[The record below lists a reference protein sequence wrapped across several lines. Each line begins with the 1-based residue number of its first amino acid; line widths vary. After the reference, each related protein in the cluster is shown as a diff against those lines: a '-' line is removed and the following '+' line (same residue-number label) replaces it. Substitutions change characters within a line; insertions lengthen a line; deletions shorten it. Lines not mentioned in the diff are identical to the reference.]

1 MAPTRIA
8 TRQIRLGPEVP
19 LGRQGCLVESSL
31 SHETSSGWHDT
42 YFKHAADERQLPHVI
57 DLLRRRG
64 EEVFTVL
71 KSLVHD
77 PNRSFNASQ
86 LQTLEELLN
95 LGVVRRDSV
104 NNNVS
109 LTHASGN
116 WGASL
121 ECATLIALE
130 DLHIQAL
137 REVKVKYP
145 YAPPSDYDPDGQKY
159 DVLAGLDWSRL
170 LWIECKKPLYLP
182 GCENRLASIVSK
194 DLIGK
199 FYRRALL
206 LRPTIAVFLVD
217 TLEDYREAL
226 HALFTADFLE
236 SGCVIEPNQIANQLI
251 ARLHGFMYFVRVK
264 YKSFQDYVPAI
275 RESLSQV
282 LHDARNDWI
291 FIEFSGEPFK

>member
-31 SHETSSGWHDT
+31 SHEAPSGWDDT

-71 KSLVHD
+71 KSLLHD

-86 LQTLEELLN
+86 LETLNELLD

-104 NNNVS
+104 NNSVS
-109 LTHASGN
+109 LTNASGN
-116 WGASL
+116 WGACL

-145 YAPPSDYDPDGQKY
+145 YASPSDYDPDGQKY
-159 DVLAGLDWSRL
+159 DILAGLDWSRL

-182 GCENRLASIVSK
+182 GCANPLGSVVAK

-199 FYRRALL
+199 FYRRAHL

-217 TLEDYREAL
+217 TTEDYRDKL
-226 HALFTADFLE
+226 HALFTDEFRE
-236 SGCVIEPNQIANQLI
+236 SSCAIEPNEAANQLI
-251 ARLHGFMYFVRVK
+251 ARLHGFMYFARVT
-264 YKSFQDYVPAI
+264 YKSPKDYVSAI
-275 RESLSQV
+275 RESRSQV
-282 LHDARNDWI
+282 LHDARNDWL
-291 FIEFSGEPFK
+291 FLEYSKDPFR